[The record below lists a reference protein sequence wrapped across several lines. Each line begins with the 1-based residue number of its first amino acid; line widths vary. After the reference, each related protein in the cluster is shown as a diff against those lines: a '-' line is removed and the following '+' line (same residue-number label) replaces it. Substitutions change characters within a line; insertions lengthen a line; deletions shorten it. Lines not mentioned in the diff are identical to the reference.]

1 MTSISEIFLDSRF
14 LYDHRL
20 KLTRYNSVTTD
31 NPDNNKIAG
40 VCVYFKEFLFPEV
53 FIEN

>member
-1 MTSISEIFLDSRF
+1 MTSISETFLDSRF
-14 LYDHRL
+14 LYDRRL

-31 NPDNNKIAG
+31 NPDNNKIGG
-40 VCVYFKEFLFPEV
+40 VSVYFKEFLFPEV